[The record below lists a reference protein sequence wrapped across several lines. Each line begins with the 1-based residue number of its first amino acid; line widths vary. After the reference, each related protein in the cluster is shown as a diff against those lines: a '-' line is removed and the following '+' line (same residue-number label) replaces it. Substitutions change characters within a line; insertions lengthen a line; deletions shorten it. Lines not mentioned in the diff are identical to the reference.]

1 VSVSSVVYL
10 DSSAIVRLIFDEPE
24 TDALQRFL
32 ADRPSRFSSVVARA
46 EVIRAA
52 RSVGDDLVVGR
63 AHDVLD
69 GLDFIELDSQTIR
82 RAAGVEPRSVRTL
95 EAIHLAAALS
105 LEPDLAG
112 IVVYDTRL
120 AAAARAAGLTVW
132 APA

>member
-10 DSSAIVRLIFDEPE
+10 DSSAIVKLIFDEPE

-46 EVIRAA
+46 EVTRAA

>member
-10 DSSAIVRLIFDEPE
+10 DSSAIVKLIFDEPE

-112 IVVYDTRL
+112 IVVYDRRL

>member
-1 VSVSSVVYL
+1 MSVSSVVYL
-10 DSSAIVRLIFDEPE
+10 DSSAIVKLIFDEPE

>member
-1 VSVSSVVYL
+1 MSVSSVVYL
-10 DSSAIVRLIFDEPE
+10 DSSAIVKLIFDEPE

-69 GLDFIELDSQTIR
+69 GLDFIELDSQTVR

-112 IVVYDTRL
+112 IVVYDRRL

>member
-10 DSSAIVRLIFDEPE
+10 DSSAIVKLIFDEPE

-69 GLDFIELDSQTIR
+69 GLDFIELDSQTVR

>member
-1 VSVSSVVYL
+1 MSVSSVVYL
-10 DSSAIVRLIFDEPE
+10 DSSAIVKLIFDEPE

-69 GLDFIELDSQTIR
+69 GLDFIELDSQTVR